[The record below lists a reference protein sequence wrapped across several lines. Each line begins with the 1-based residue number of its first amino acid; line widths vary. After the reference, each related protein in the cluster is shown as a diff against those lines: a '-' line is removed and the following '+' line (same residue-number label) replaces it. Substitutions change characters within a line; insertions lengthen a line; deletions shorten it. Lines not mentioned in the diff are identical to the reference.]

1 VASGTIAVVSVRGV
15 AIFLVVLLGLLL
27 ALDRFG
33 VAYAEDRV
41 AAQLQEALAL
51 TRTPEVD
58 ITGFPALT
66 QAIAG
71 RYDDV
76 RLQLN
81 SADVAGLRD
90 LDAVV
95 ELHGL
100 RVTLGELFSEEV
112 EAIPV
117 ERIDGAVSVPYA
129 TVAEQIGDGVT
140 VARGEGGVM
149 VTDTFEVLGQE
160 VPVSGT
166 GEVTVVGPQE
176 LAVTVVALNL
186 AGIDIPD
193 FLIEQLQEQLSFTY
207 ELPPW
212 PFGLTVTDA
221 RATADG
227 FDVTAEA
234 TDAVIDPNA
243 IPTD

>member
-1 VASGTIAVVSVRGV
+1 MRGV

-41 AAQLQEALAL
+41 AAQLQEELAL
-51 TRTPEVD
+51 SSTPEVD

-76 RLQLN
+76 RLRLD
-81 SADVAGLRD
+81 SADVAGLSD
-90 LDAVV
+90 LDVVV

-100 RVTLGELFSEEV
+100 RITLAELFSEEV

-140 VARGEGGVM
+140 VARGDGGVT
-149 VTDTFEVLGQE
+149 VTDTFEVLGQD

-166 GEVTVVGPQE
+166 GEVTVVGPQQ

-186 AGIDIPD
+186 AGVDIPE

-207 ELPPW
+207 ELPPL
-212 PFGLTVTDA
+212 PFGLTITDA

-234 TDAVIDPNA
+234 TDAVIDPDA

>member
-1 VASGTIAVVSVRGV
+1 MSVRGV
-15 AIFLVVLLGLLL
+15 AIFIVVLLGLLL

-33 VAYAEDRV
+33 VGYAEDEV
-41 AAQLQEALAL
+41 AAQLQEDLAL
-51 TRTPEVD
+51 SRPPEVE
-58 ITGFPALT
+58 ITGFPVLT

-76 RLQLN
+76 RLRLDA
-81 SADVAGLRD
+81 ADVAGLRD
-90 LDAVV
+90 LDVV
-95 ELHGL
+95 VQLRGL
-100 RVTLGELFSEEV
+100 QITLGELFSEDV

-140 VARGEGGVM
+140 VAGDGNA
-149 VTDTFEVLGQE
+149 VTVTETFTVLGQSF
-160 VPVSGT
+160 PVSGT
-166 GEVTVVGPQE
+166 GEVTVLGPQR
-176 LAVTVVALNL
+176 LGVTVTALDL
-186 AGIDIPD
+186 GGVEIPESLLD
-193 FLIEQLQEQLSFTY
+193 QFRDQLSFTY
-207 ELPPW
+207 ELSPL

-227 FDVTAEA
+227 FDITAEA
-234 TDAVIDPNA
+234 TDTVIDPDD